1 MENILIKN
9 IDNADVDS
17 VNKLYNHYIKETA
30 FTFDINEKT
39 LSDKKE
45 WFRIFK
51 KDGPHQC
58 IVAYSDNNLI
68 GFASSRPFRE
78 KEAYSSSVETSVYID
93 KKYIG
98 NGFGKNLI
106 ITMST
111 SISHAWTVC
120 DNGFS

>member
-45 WFRIFK
+45 WFRIFR

-78 KEAYSSSVETSVYID
+78 KEAYSSSVETSVYICLL
-93 KKYIG
+93 Y
-98 NGFGKNLI
+98 
-106 ITMST
+106 T
-111 SISHAWTVC
+111 SPSPR
-120 DNGFS
+120 DRG

>member
-45 WFRIFK
+45 WFRIF
-51 KDGPHQC
+51 
-58 IVAYSDNNLI
+58 
-68 GFASSRPFRE
+68 R
-78 KEAYSSSVETSVYID
+78 
-93 KKYIG
+93 KYI
-98 NGFGKNLI
+98 
-106 ITMST
+106 T
-111 SISHAWTVC
+111 SSLNIC
-120 DNGFS
+120 F